1 MAIRNKSG
9 WTRSTSALINPRSGL
24 IRVPIPFPFSD
35 LSSAK
40 RHPVLVLTPP
50 DRHGDF
56 VCLAVTSVPTEV
68 DAVPITDADLDSGAL
83 PKPSWVRLDKVFTL
97 AEAMAV
103 RRFGQLSPR
112 AMARVLEGLC
122 RRLGC
127 EQGSTGAP

>member
-1 MAIRNKSG
+1 MICEPG
-9 WTRSTSALINPRSGL
+9 ALVL
-24 IRVPIPFPFSD
+24 IPFPFSD

-40 RHPVLVLTPP
+40 RRPVLVLTPP
-50 DRHGDF
+50 NRHGDF

-68 DAVPITDADLDSGAL
+68 DAVPITDADLNSGAL

-103 RRFGQLSPR
+103 RRFGELSPW

-127 EQGSTGAP
+127 ESGPARAP